1 MDYTSQL
8 CALTKT
14 SYKSPRKSSQI
25 IKTKHKKR
33 DPLTSSV
40 QKNECNVPGNIK
52 HITRKIKTS
61 RTPSTT
67 TADSNDDFSI
77 RLYSLFGLQGTM
89 KTLLLS

>member
-40 QKNECNVPGNIK
+40 QKNECNVPGNIE

-61 RTPSTT
+61 CTT

-89 KTLLLS
+89 KALLLS